1 MPEDFDLKR
10 VPIFHRLTEEESDR
24 LEKSIEQR
32 SIEHGQTIF
41 KQGDDPDALYIVKEG
56 EVDIVMDSPNGE
68 VILATVSPGSFFGE
82 LGIFDNVPRS
92 ATARATR
99 DTNVLLLRRDVV
111 MDFLEHNPSA
121 SLRILAVV
129 ISRLRLADQ
138 MMTRLVSRNVNEIL
152 ESKTTIGQRIADKV
166 ASFGGSWTFIIIFAC
181 FLFGWM
187 GVNMVEAL
195 WKPWD
200 PFPFIFLNLILS
212 CLAAIQAPIIMM
224 SQNRASE
231 IDRLRAELDFQV
243 NLKAEIAIQQLHRKI
258 DELKANELRKLE
270 NFHIDQAG
278 HLHDLVRLLKTKPE
292 SS

>member
-10 VPIFHRLTEEESDR
+10 VPIFHKLTEEESDR
-24 LEKSIEQR
+24 LEKNIEQR
-32 SIEHGQTIF
+32 EVPSGGAIF
-41 KQGDDPDALYIVKEG
+41 AQGDEPDALYIVKEG

-92 ATARATR
+92 ATARATK
-99 DTNVLLLRRDVV
+99 DTKVLLLRRDVV
-111 MDFLEHNPSA
+111 MDFLENNPSA
-121 SLRILAVV
+121 SLRILSVV

-138 MMTRLVSRNVNEIL
+138 MMTRLVSRNINEIL
-152 ESKTTIGQRIADKV
+152 ESKATLGQRVADKV
-166 ASFGGSWTFIIIFAC
+166 ASFGGSWTFIIIFATI
-181 FLFGWM
+181 LFAWM
-187 GVNMVEAL
+187 GANMVEAL

-200 PFPFIFLNLILS
+200 PFPFIFLNLMLS

-224 SQNRASE
+224 SQNRAGE

-258 DELKANELRKLE
+258 DELRVNDIRKLE
-270 NFHIDQAG
+270 NFHVDQVG
-278 HLHDLVRLLKTKPE
+278 HLHDLVRMLKKDTL
-292 SS
+292 

>member
-10 VPIFHRLTEEESDR
+10 VPIFHKLTEEESDR
-24 LEKSIEQR
+24 LEKNIERR
-32 SIEHGQTIF
+32 SVEQGEIIF
-41 KQGDDPDALYIVKEG
+41 TEGDPPDALYIVQEG

-68 VILATVSPGSFFGE
+68 VILASITPGSFFGE

-99 DTNVLLLRRDVV
+99 DAKVLLLKRDIV

-121 SLRILAVV
+121 TLRILSVV

-138 MMTRLVSRNVNEIL
+138 MMTRLVSRNINDIV
-152 ESKTTIGQRIADKV
+152 ESKATLGQRVADKV
-166 ASFGGSWTFIIIFAC
+166 ATFGGSWTFIIIFGT
-181 FLFGWM
+181 FLLLWM
-187 GVNMVEAL
+187 AMNMVEVF

-200 PFPFIFLNLILS
+200 PFPFIFLNLVLS
-212 CLAAIQAPIIMM
+212 CLAAVQAPIIMM

-231 IDRLRAELDFQV
+231 IDRLRAEMDFQV

-258 DELKANELRKLE
+258 DEMKANDIRKLE

-278 HLHDLVRLLKTKPE
+278 HLHDIVRILKNLKLE
-292 SS
+292 

>member
-278 HLHDLVRLLKTKPE
+278 HLHDLVRLLKAAKLD
-292 SS
+292 